1 MFKGS
6 LTVVWRRLGLRWGD
20 KLLETWQRKGCVLSW
35 DYLTR
40 ETFVTTLSKVT
51 TILGVASSFLVF
63 VLSVSFMRVS
73 AVFTAV
79 TFDL

>member
-1 MFKGS
+1 MGRQA
-6 LTVVWRRLGLRWGD
+6 VGD
-20 KLLETWQRKGCVLSW
+20 MQRKGCVLSW

>member
-1 MFKGS
+1 MEEIGS
-6 LTVVWRRLGLRWGD
+6 KVGRQAVGD
-20 KLLETWQRKGCVLSW
+20 MQGKGCVLSW

-63 VLSVSFMRVS
+63 VLRVSFMRVS
-73 AVFTAV
+73 NVFTAV